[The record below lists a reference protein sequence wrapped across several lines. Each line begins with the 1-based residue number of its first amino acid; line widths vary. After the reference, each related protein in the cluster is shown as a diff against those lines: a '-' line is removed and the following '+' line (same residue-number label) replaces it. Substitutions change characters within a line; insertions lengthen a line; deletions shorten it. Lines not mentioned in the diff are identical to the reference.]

1 MRAYELPWYKILFS
15 GINWHRY
22 EVYSNQNFSSFS
34 LRKSFVHSCTV
45 FRKLRRPKSYRRSS
59 LLQIF
64 YKIGALKSH
73 AKLTE
78 KHICLRFIFIKVAVW
93 RAATL
98 SKNKLW
104 HSYFPKNFAKF
115 LRAPPVKNTSGQLL
129 LSASITWNAKLLNFS
144 SNFPD
149 FLLTD
154 LLVQLTY
161 AFLLLVKSLQSYKYI
176 LTVSQFVDWIIRH
189 QAFWISPSTVS
200 YITKSKI

>member
-1 MRAYELPWYKILFS
+1 MWNIARHFYLPCFRRVVDSRFEGTQGINFLLLLLKTSSICVRHFLWKSYVFAMRAYELPWYKILFS

-34 LRKSFVHSCTV
+34 LRKSFIHSCTV

-129 LSASITWNAKLLNFS
+129 LTASICFYHLKC
-144 SNFPD
+144 
-149 FLLTD
+149 
-154 LLVQLTY
+154 Q
-161 AFLLLVKSLQSYKYI
+161 
-176 LTVSQFVDWIIRH
+176 IIK
-189 QAFWISPSTVS
+189 FFF
-200 YITKSKI
+200 